1 MSLYFNSFQRLRWN
15 LGNYDFSQKKNQT
28 STYTDIIFHDCFNKH
43 VNKRK
48 KNEKAL
54 HHDFVLFIYMYN
66 VRNLNIERVQ
76 LK

>member
-15 LGNYDFSQKKNQT
+15 LGNYDLSQKKNQT
-28 STYTDIIFHDCFNKH
+28 STYTDIIFHDCLKKTRIL
-43 VNKRK
+43 NKR
-48 KNEKAL
+48 EKTL

-66 VRNLNIERVQ
+66 VSNLNIERVQ